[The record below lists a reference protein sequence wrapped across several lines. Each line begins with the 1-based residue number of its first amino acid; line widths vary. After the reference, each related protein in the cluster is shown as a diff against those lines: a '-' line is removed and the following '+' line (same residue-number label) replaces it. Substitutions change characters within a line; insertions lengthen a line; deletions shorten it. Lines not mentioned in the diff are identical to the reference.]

1 MQALKGLSVNKLRN
15 PCFSKIQMP
24 SKLEQKTIA
33 KKQELVDELCID
45 LDLVPMQIVD
55 TYETDVRQ
63 FRCAEEKENAAKD
76 E

>member
-1 MQALKGLSVNKLRN
+1 M
-15 PCFSKIQMP
+15 
-24 SKLEQKTIA
+24 TIA

-55 TYETDVRQ
+55 TYGTDVRQ

-76 E
+76 ESNT